1 MRGKNP
7 GVRFAEARGEEPI
20 RETAEMEML
29 WMDQILYRLVGSLA
43 HSHVSA
49 LPQYGVIFPA
59 PFRTIIWGCVSSPLP
74 PHPH

>member
-20 RETAEMEML
+20 RETAEVEM
-29 WMDQILYRLVGSLA
+29 QILYRLVGSLA
-43 HSHVSA
+43 HCWHVSA